1 MRVNENDQSDRKSH
15 SVITAILSIKKKKLT
30 IEITKGAEL
39 GFEFRAV

>member
-1 MRVNENDQSDRKSH
+1 MIRVTENP
-15 SVITAILSIKKKKLT
+15 ILSSLPFYQLKKKLT

>member
-1 MRVNENDQSDRKSH
+1 MIRVTENP
-15 SVITAILSIKKKKLT
+15 ILSSLPFYQLKKKKLT